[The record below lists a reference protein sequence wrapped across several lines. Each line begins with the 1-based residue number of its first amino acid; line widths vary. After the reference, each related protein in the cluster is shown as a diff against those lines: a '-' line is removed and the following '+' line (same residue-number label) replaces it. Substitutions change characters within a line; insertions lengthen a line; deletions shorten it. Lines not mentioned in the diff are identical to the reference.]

1 VKFPQYPF
9 ERHHHFAGI
18 PALIVFLAIGV
29 FAHLAIVRAQSAGSF
44 AVPRPVPEPV
54 LARPAVPEK
63 LHLAEG
69 EANSLRSIFTPQ
81 HIEVWRTGST
91 SPQRLLRHG
100 KRFEPAYLAGS
111 DTAVIRLQFR
121 PQAAGNP
128 LIVKSGP
135 GVTVDPLGPES
146 SIGAN
151 GQYNLS
157 VRLSGDFAGSDIV
170 FYALGIKTRLALR
183 RASPAVVQAA
193 EATGRLGR

>member
-1 VKFPQYPF
+1 VKFSQYPF
-9 ERHHHFAGI
+9 KRHRLAGI
-18 PALIVFLAIGV
+18 SALIVFLAIGV
-29 FAHLAIVRAQSAGSF
+29 FAAHLAIVRAQSAGSF
-44 AVPRPVPEPV
+44 SVPPPVPEPV
-54 LARPAVPEK
+54 LASPAVPEK
-63 LHLAEG
+63 LRLAEG

-121 PQAAGNP
+121 PEAAGNP

-135 GVTVDPLGPES
+135 GVTVEPVGPES

-151 GQYNLS
+151 GEYKLS
-157 VRLSGDFAGSDIV
+157 VRLSGDFGGSDIV
-170 FYALGIKTRLALR
+170 FHALGIKTRLALR
-183 RASPAVVQAA
+183 RASPEVVQTA
-193 EATGRLGR
+193 EAGGLER